1 MAETSIIDQLK
12 EQRLNLASRRDNA
25 LAAAEDLTAQI
36 DELDHIIAAAQPAA
50 DQWAQERLANAPSAE
65 QP

>member
-1 MAETSIIDQLK
+1 MSETPVIDQLK
-12 EQRLNLASRRDNA
+12 ERRDDLALRRHNA

-50 DQWAQERLANAPSAE
+50 DQWAQEKLANAPT
-65 QP
+65 